1 MKSKH
6 PGRIPEY
13 LQHILDAINRAL
25 DYCAAMNCES
35 FNRDTRTQD
44 AVIRSIQVIG
54 EAAKKVRTADPEF
67 AAQHPEVPWAVMY
80 GMRNRVIH
88 DYFEVDLAVVW
99 QTVQQD
105 LPELRKQM
113 LGLLNVIKRDS

>member
-25 DYCAAMNCES
+25 DYVAAMNVES

-44 AVIRSIQVIG
+44 AVIRSFQIIG
-54 EAAKKVRTADPEF
+54 EAANKVQTADPEF
-67 AAQHPEVPWAVMY
+67 AAQHP
-80 GMRNRVIH
+80 
-88 DYFEVDLAVVW
+88 
-99 QTVQQD
+99 
-105 LPELRKQM
+105 
-113 LGLLNVIKRDS
+113 